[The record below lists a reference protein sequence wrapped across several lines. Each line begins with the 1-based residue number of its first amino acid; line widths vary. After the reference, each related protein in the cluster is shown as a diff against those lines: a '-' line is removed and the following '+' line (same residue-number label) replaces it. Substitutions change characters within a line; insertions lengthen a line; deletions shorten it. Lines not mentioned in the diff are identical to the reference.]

1 MIGYAIGL
9 EAPRTPSQSSQEL
22 KLLKLSF
29 KYFPHLLIE
38 VLLL

>member
-1 MIGYAIGL
+1 MIGYAIAL

-22 KLLKLSF
+22 KLFKLSF
-29 KYFPHLLIE
+29 KYFPRLLTK